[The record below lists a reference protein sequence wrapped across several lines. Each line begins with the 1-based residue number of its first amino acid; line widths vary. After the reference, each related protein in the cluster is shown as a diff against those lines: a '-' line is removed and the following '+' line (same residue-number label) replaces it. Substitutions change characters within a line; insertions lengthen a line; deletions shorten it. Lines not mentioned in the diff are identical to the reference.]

1 MSISG
6 FFQFVIGFTLGISIV
21 AGGAVSF
28 GYILLTRMTGTP
40 PKPVYSEETAKP
52 KEDSKEPAIASGAS
66 ESGTTSN
73 NEASTSQP
81 ESTPKEVEK
90 PLPLGAYKAV
100 VSYKDGLS
108 MRSDAN
114 KDADRIGSV
123 LVNDEIIVLQE
134 SEDKKWQKIRIAKND
149 KEGWVKAGNIKKIE

>member
-6 FFQFVIGFTLGISIV
+6 FFQFVLGLILGVSIV

-28 GYILLTRMTGTP
+28 GYVLLTRMTGTP
-40 PKPVYSEETAKP
+40 PKPVYSEESAKP
-52 KEDSKEPAIASGAS
+52 KEESKEPAIVSS
-66 ESGTTSN
+66 
-73 NEASTSQP
+73 NEANKSQP
-81 ESTPKEVEK
+81 ETASTATAPKEVEA

-100 VSYKDGLS
+100 VTYPDGLS
-108 MRSDAN
+108 MRSEAN